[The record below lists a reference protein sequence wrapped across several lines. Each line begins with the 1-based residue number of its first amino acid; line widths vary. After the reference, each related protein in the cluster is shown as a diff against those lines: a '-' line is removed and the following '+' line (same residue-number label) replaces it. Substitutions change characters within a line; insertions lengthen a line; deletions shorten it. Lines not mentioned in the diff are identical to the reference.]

1 MFKDNVN
8 NQAPDVYKDKELE
21 ITHQNLC
28 AEIALSDSK
37 DKSFVCC
44 LSSINLLH
52 RDEIKHTDAVE
63 TMTLFLD
70 AVMEEFITKLELR
83 RDSEDEDLYQRF
95 KFMERA
101 YNFALEER
109 AL

>member
-1 MFKDNVN
+1 
-8 NQAPDVYKDKELE
+8 
-21 ITHQNLC
+21 LC

-52 RDEIKHTDAVE
+52 RDAIKHTDAIE
-63 TMTLFLD
+63 TMIFFLD
-70 AVMEEFITKLELR
+70 AVMEEFIINLEER
-83 RDSEDEDLYQRF
+83 RDSEDIEERE
-95 KFMERA
+95 KFEFMKRA
-101 YNFALEER
+101 YKFAKEER